1 MTVQFVVRVLTPE
14 NRLETLAVE
23 GIDASQA
30 RRSVEARG
38 LKAIAVE
45 QRAVRSAGARSAG
58 FSLLEFSMELVALL
72 EAGLTIV
79 EALEGLL
86 EKESSAT
93 TRNLYERLLQRLRE
107 GRRLSNALRAE
118 STIFGE
124 LFVGI
129 VQAAEG
135 TSDLPRALS
144 RYVDYS
150 QRMHALRSRVLSA
163 SIYPA
168 ILLLVGGAV
177 ALFLMGYVVP
187 RFAAVYQDSGRTLP
201 WASQALLD
209 GGQWVARHTV
219 LAAVGTATTMV
230 VAVWLALSW
239 WRSGRLVE
247 ALSRAPVVGERI
259 RVARLSQLYLTLG
272 ILLEGGIPIVT
283 ALDMLRASSPAPL
296 ARALQAVRGS
306 VSAGQ
311 SVSRAFEAKDLS
323 TPIAL
328 RMLRV
333 GERTGQLG
341 AMLSRAA
348 AFHEAQTARWI
359 ERFSRAFEPLLMA
372 LIGAIVGTIVILL
385 YMPIFDLVG
394 SFG

>member
-45 QRAVRSAGARSAG
+45 QSAVRSAGAGSAS

-86 EKESSAT
+86 EKESSAN

-107 GRRLSNALRAE
+107 GHRLSNALRPDSA
-118 STIFGE
+118 IFGE

-187 RFAAVYQDSGRTLP
+187 RFALVYQDSGRTLP

-209 GGQWVARHTV
+209 GGQWVAHHAV
-219 LAAVGTATTMV
+219 IAAAGAATTMGV
-230 VAVWLALSW
+230 VAWVARAG
-239 WRSGRLVE
+239 WRSGRLVQ
-247 ALSRAPVVGERI
+247 ALSRAPGVGERI
-259 RVARLSQLYLTLG
+259 RVARLGQLYLTLG
-272 ILLEGGIPIVT
+272 MLLEGGIPIVT
-283 ALDMLRASSPAPL
+283 ALDMLRVSSSAPL
-296 ARALQAVRGS
+296 ARALEGVRSS
-306 VSAGQ
+306 VNAGQ
-311 SVSRAFEAKDLS
+311 SVSRAFEAQDLS
-323 TPIAL
+323 TPIAI

-348 AFHEAQTARWI
+348 SFHEAQTARWI

-372 LIGAIVGTIVILL
+372 LIGAIIGTIVILL
-385 YMPIFDLVG
+385 YMPIFDLAG

>member
-1 MTVQFVVRVLTPE
+1 MTVQFVVRVLTPD

-38 LKAIAVE
+38 LKTIAVE

-72 EAGLTIV
+72 EAGLTLV

-107 GRRLSNALRAE
+107 GHRLSSALRAE
-118 STIFGE
+118 SAIFAE
-124 LFVGI
+124 RFVGI

-144 RYVDYS
+144 RYVDYG

-201 WASQALLD
+201 WASQTLLD
-209 GGQWVARHTV
+209 AGQWVARHTV
-219 LAAVGTATTMV
+219 LAAVGAATTMV
-230 VAVWLALSW
+230 VAAWLARSG

-259 RVARLSQLYLTLG
+259 RVARLTQLYLTLG
-272 ILLEGGIPIVT
+272 MLLEGGIPIVK

-296 ARALQAVRGS
+296 ARALEGVRSS